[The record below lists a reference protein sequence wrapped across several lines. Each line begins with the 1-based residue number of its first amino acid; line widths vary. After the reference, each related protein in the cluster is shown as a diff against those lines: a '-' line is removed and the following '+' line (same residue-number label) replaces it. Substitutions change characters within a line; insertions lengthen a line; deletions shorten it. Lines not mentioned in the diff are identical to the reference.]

1 MLFDIYDIVKPEYPR
16 AGYFIRDRR
25 KMKSESSAVGIH
37 MGGAGDIGGLL
48 AIEDVRPAHAGV
60 YHPAYDGNGNLMALT
75 KAGTGEMAAAYEY
88 DPFGNQLRA
97 SGSYSRENPIRF
109 SGKYHDNETGL
120 TYSGF
125 RYYSASL
132 GRFINCDPLG
142 ERGAWALYK
151 DLKHGVDDPFAGASG
166 VKGTSWQTEWE
177 QAQDRLLTNTSL
189 PHTTQTV
196 SFGGKRN
203 GSLPGASERNQKSYS
218 ANATG
223 HYAQGGAPGKGPG
236 SPGMAGGGQGSGNSG
251 VNLYA
256 YAKNNP
262 INSYDALGL
271 EDKQDEERKR
281 EEAAQKAES
290 ERNAGADPTPAD
302 AGVKN
307 AGTED
312 DNNSNQTQP
321 DSSEY
326 AADTRSIMPNNKGL
340 SIKSI
345 GKPEFFNKE
354 RGEYRWMVSFRVPK
368 KSTGILMQ
376 KITIKTSI
384 ADMSRGYINKTI
396 TYWEGWSVSGG
407 KVSPQINGVNDVYYE
422 PGYSPN
428 SIGTQSTTGVLQFYP
443 DTTFSD
449 FPELQLGAVRNAGS
463 LLYSSSTEPSH
474 WTETGGMSHNAVLT
488 LNGRKK

>member
-1 MLFDIYDIVKPEYPR
+1 MT
-16 AGYFIRDRR
+16 
-25 KMKSESSAVGIH
+25 

-75 KAGTGEMAAAYEY
+75 RAGTGEMAAAYEY

-97 SGSYSRENPIRF
+97 SGSYARENPIRF
-109 SGKYHDNETGL
+109 SGKYHDHETGL

-132 GRFINCDPLG
+132 GRFINCDPLE

-203 GSLPGASERNQKSYS
+203 SGLPGAAERNRKSYS

-236 SPGMAGGGQGSGNSG
+236 SPGMAGGGQGGGNTG

-290 ERNAGADPTPAD
+290 ERNASVGPVAADDGIKNVGAEDAPDNGDSSTRHRPTRPKVPWPHEKRL
-302 AGVKN
+302 GFSSSEN
-307 AGTED
+307 AGKSAALEAR
-312 DNNSNQTQP
+312 QHAKAAGA
-321 DSSEY
+321 EY
-326 AADTRSIMPNNKGL
+326 GGEIFRYTR
-340 SIKSI
+340 
-345 GKPEFFNKE
+345 
-354 RGEYRWMVSFRVPK
+354 
-368 KSTGILMQ
+368 
-376 KITIKTSI
+376 
-384 ADMSRGYINKTI
+384 
-396 TYWEGWSVSGG
+396 GG
-407 KVSPQINGVNDVYYE
+407 KVYYGYTDLRRGRAPTDEEAAQGAVAVFEHPINTKTSTNQYTPSGVIIVAGYHGHISGEGPSWKDEATTDPASNPI
-422 PGYSPN
+422 PGY
-428 SIGTQSTTGVLQFYP
+428 
-443 DTTFSD
+443 
-449 FPELQLGAVRNAGS
+449 
-463 LLYSSSTEPSH
+463 TEYVG
-474 WTETGGMSHNAVLT
+474 WGGE
-488 LNGRKK
+488 GRKNDYNIGVVREGKYVYDYISNNLMKPINTP